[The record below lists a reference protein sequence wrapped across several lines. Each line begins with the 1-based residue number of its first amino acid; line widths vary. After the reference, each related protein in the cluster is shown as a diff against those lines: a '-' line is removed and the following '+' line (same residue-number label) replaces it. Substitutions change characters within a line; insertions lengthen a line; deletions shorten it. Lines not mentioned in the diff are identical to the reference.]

1 MDNMGQE
8 TARQAQG
15 LATRLATLSRALTEV
30 DTLSKAERLQLLA
43 AWEYVGARYRTIH
56 ALLTASL
63 IQRRRPSSGS
73 ANDALLTVPEVA
85 ARLRVVPSRV
95 YQLIRAKSLPS
106 VTIGERQ
113 VRVRRSAVQAY
124 LERKEQQS

>member
-1 MDNMGQE
+1 MGQE

-63 IQRRRPSSGS
+63 TQRRRPSGS

-85 ARLRVVPSRV
+85 AHLRVVPSRV